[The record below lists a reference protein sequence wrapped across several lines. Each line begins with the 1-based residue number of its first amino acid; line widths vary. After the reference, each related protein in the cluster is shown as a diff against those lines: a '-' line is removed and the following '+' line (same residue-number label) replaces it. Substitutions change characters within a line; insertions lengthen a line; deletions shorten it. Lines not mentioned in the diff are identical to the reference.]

1 MGRPERSDSN
11 FREAPGNVSPQVH
24 DLLQIAGRSLP
35 AVPSWVKSCLRAD
48 GYVITRRFSNTEDR
62 IPIGICGK
70 ERHQRFATSIPRRLV
85 RRIVTPPEL
94 LRLVDRLSNE
104 CFPALLSLK
113 LLKQRWLDLKLPWGP
128 IGSVSRELLIGAS
141 IVSAH
146 SDLDIV
152 IRAEKRFTKDDAQSL
167 AASTLDLP
175 TRVDIRVE
183 TPFCGFGLAEFGW
196 RCPGEILL
204 RTPIGPIL
212 GSDPWAEPRRCYPK

>member
-1 MGRPERSDSN
+1 
-11 FREAPGNVSPQVH
+11 
-24 DLLQIAGRSLP
+24 
-35 AVPSWVKSCLRAD
+35 VKSCLRAN
-48 GYVITRRFSNTEDR
+48 GYVITRRFSNTEDQ

-94 LRLVDRLSNE
+94 LRLVDHLSNK

-141 IVSAH
+141 IVSAD

-175 TRVDIRVE
+175 ARVDIRVE
-183 TPFCGFGLAEFGW
+183 TPFCGFALAEFGW
-196 RCPGEILL
+196 RGPGEILL
-204 RTPIGPIL
+204 RTAIGPIL

>member
-1 MGRPERSDSN
+1 M
-11 FREAPGNVSPQVH
+11 
-24 DLLQIAGRSLP
+24 
-35 AVPSWVKSCLRAD
+35 
-48 GYVITRRFSNTEDR
+48 
-62 IPIGICGK
+62 
-70 ERHQRFATSIPRRLV
+70 
-85 RRIVTPPEL
+85 
-94 LRLVDRLSNE
+94 DRLSNK

-141 IVSAH
+141 IVSAD

-175 TRVDIRVE
+175 ARVDIRVE
-183 TPFCGFGLAEFGW
+183 TPFCGFALAEFGW
-196 RCPGEILL
+196 RGPGEILL
-204 RTPIGPIL
+204 RTAIGPIL